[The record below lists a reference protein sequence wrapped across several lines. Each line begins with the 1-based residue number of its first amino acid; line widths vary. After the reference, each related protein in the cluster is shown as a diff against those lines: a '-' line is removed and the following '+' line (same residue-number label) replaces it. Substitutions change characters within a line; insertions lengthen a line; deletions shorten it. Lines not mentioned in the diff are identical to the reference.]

1 MPSPLAIVRAELRA
15 LDVSRPKLR
24 SFGLVVG
31 GVFLGIALVSAWR
44 NGWTLGGLA
53 LGLAVLGGGLV
64 AFGALAPGL
73 LRPAYRAWMGLA
85 FALGFVMTRVLL
97 TLVFVLTV
105 LPIGL
110 VLRILGKD
118 PLANRPDPEASTY
131 WVSRDDGPAGRERL
145 ERLY

>member
-1 MPSPLAIVRAELRA
+1 MSPLATIRAELRT

-31 GVFLGIALVSAWR
+31 GVFLALALVSAWR
-44 NGWTLGGLA
+44 NGWMLRPLA
-53 LGLAVLGGGLV
+53 TGLV
-64 AFGALAPGL
+64 ALGAPLVVLGALAPAL

-85 FALGFVMTRVLL
+85 FAMGFVMTRVLL
-97 TLVFVLTV
+97 TLVFFLAV

-110 VLRILGKD
+110 ALRLLGKD
-118 PLANRPDPEASTY
+118 PLARRPDASAPSY
-131 WVSRDDGPAGRERL
+131 WVARDDGPATRERL